1 MKKTQYTS
9 YDQLPLMLT
18 VPDVSQV
25 LGISLAGTYEL
36 VRSDGF
42 PALKIGSMIVV
53 PKEKFIAWI
62 NAQTLGSNCL
72 KCCPLCNVLRSVPC
86 FSL

>member
-1 MKKTQYTS
+1 MKKIQYTS

-42 PALKIGSMIVV
+42 PAFRIGSRIIV
-53 PKEKFIAWI
+53 PKDKFIAWLDQKSSEKSDQI
-62 NAQTLGSNCL
+62 
-72 KCCPLCNVLRSVPC
+72 R
-86 FSL
+86 

>member
-36 VRSDGF
+36 VRSDSF
-42 PALKIGSMIVV
+42 PAFRIGSRIIV
-53 PKEKFIAWI
+53 PKDKFIAWI
-62 NAQTLGSNCL
+62 NAQTLESN
-72 KCCPLCNVLRSVPC
+72 
-86 FSL
+86 

>member
-25 LGISLAGTYEL
+25 LGISLAGTHEL
-36 VRSDGF
+36 VRSDGI
-42 PALKIGSMIVV
+42 PALNIGSRIVV
-53 PKEKFIAWI
+53 PKEKFIGWV
-62 NAQTLGSNCL
+62 NAQTLESG
-72 KCCPLCNVLRSVPC
+72 
-86 FSL
+86 

>member
-1 MKKTQYTS
+1 MKKTPYTS

-36 VRSDGF
+36 ARSNGF
-42 PALKIGSMIVV
+42 PAFRIGSRIIV
-53 PKEKFIAWI
+53 PKDKFIAWPDRKSSEK
-62 NAQTLGSNCL
+62 LE
-72 KCCPLCNVLRSVPC
+72 
-86 FSL
+86 

>member
-36 VRSDGF
+36 VHSDGF
-42 PALKIGSMIVV
+42 PVLKIGSRIVV
-53 PKEKFIAWI
+53 PKEKFIEWI
-62 NAQTLGSNCL
+62 NAQTPEYG
-72 KCCPLCNVLRSVPC
+72 
-86 FSL
+86 